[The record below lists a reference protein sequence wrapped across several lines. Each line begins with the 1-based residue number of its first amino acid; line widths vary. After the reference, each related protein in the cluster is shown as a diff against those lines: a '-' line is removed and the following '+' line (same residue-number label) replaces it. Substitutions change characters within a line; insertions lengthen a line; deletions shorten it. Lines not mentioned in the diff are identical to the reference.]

1 MKRIAL
7 PIDLWMGRRSWANNT
22 MGLKER
28 REREKQARKGQILT
42 AARNLLFKK
51 GIQATS
57 INQIARKAEL
67 GVGTIYF
74 YYQSKEEIFYSLQ
87 EEGLDIL
94 FKTIDAIGR
103 EDGPPEEKLCRTGS
117 AYLQF
122 SDAHKDYFDIINY
135 FLATPT
141 VILGDEL
148 KQRIDRKGSRIL
160 ELIER
165 FIRAGIEDGR
175 FRSVDSKKYAVM
187 FWGALH
193 GLTQFKK
200 LEDTV
205 LEGEEHSH
213 LFDYAVEQLVEGL
226 KA

>member
-1 MKRIAL
+1 
-7 PIDLWMGRRSWANNT
+7 

-28 REREKQARKGQILT
+28 REREKEARKGQILT

-74 YYQSKEEIFYSLQ
+74 YYQSKEEIFYWLQ

-94 FKTIDAIGR
+94 FKTIDAIGC
-103 EDGPPEEKLCRTGS
+103 EDLQPDEKLRRTGS

-122 SDAHKDYFDIINY
+122 SDEHKDYFDIINY

-141 VILGDEL
+141 VILGAEM

-160 ELIER
+160 ELIDG
-165 FIRAGIEDGR
+165 FIREGIENGR

-200 LEDTV
+200 LEETV
-205 LEGEEHSH
+205 LEGEEHH
-213 LFDYAVEQLVEGL
+213 RIFDYAVDQLIEGL
-226 KA
+226 KT

>member
-1 MKRIAL
+1 
-7 PIDLWMGRRSWANNT
+7 

-28 REREKQARKGQILT
+28 REREKAARKGQILA
-42 AARNLLFKK
+42 AARSLLFKK

-57 INQIARKAEL
+57 INQIARTAEL

-94 FKTIDAIGR
+94 FHDIDAIDR
-103 EDGPPEEKLCRTGS
+103 SETTPEEKLRATGR
-117 AYLQF
+117 AYLRF
-122 SDAHKDYFDIINY
+122 SSEHKDYFDIINY
-135 FLATPT
+135 FLATPS
-141 VILGDEL
+141 VILGTEL

-160 ELIER
+160 KLIDG
-165 FIRAGIEDGR
+165 FVQAGIDDGI
-175 FRSVDSKKYAVM
+175 FRPVNARKTAIM

-205 LEGEEHSH
+205 FEGDEHRQVYN
-213 LFDYAVEQLVEGL
+213 YAVDQLVEGL
-226 KA
+226 RQ

>member
-1 MKRIAL
+1 
-7 PIDLWMGRRSWANNT
+7 

-28 REREKQARKGQILT
+28 RKREKEARKEQIL
-42 AARNLLFKK
+42 AATRSLLFQK

-57 INQIARKAEL
+57 INQIARTAEL

-87 EEGLDIL
+87 EEGLAIL
-94 FKTIDAIGR
+94 FATIDAIGR
-103 EDGPPEEKLCRTGS
+103 LDMPPEQKLRRTGS

-122 SDAHKDYFDIINY
+122 SREHKNYFDIINY
-135 FLATPT
+135 FLATPS

-148 KQRIDRKGSRIL
+148 KQRIDRKGSEIL
-160 ELIER
+160 ALIAG
-165 FIRAGIEDGR
+165 FIRDGIDER
-175 FRSVDSKKYAVM
+175 LFRPVDPNKYAVM

-205 LEGEEHSH
+205 LEGEEHGR
-213 LFDYAVEQLVEGL
+213 LFGYAVDQLVEGL
-226 KA
+226 KQ

>member
-1 MKRIAL
+1 
-7 PIDLWMGRRSWANNT
+7 

-28 REREKQARKGQILT
+28 REREKAARKGQILA
-42 AARNLLFKK
+42 AARSLLFKK

-57 INQIARKAEL
+57 INQIARTAEL

-94 FKTIDAIGR
+94 YREIDAIR
-103 EDGPPEEKLCRTGS
+103 RSDSAPDEKLCDTGR
-117 AYLQF
+117 AYLRF
-122 SDAHKDYFDIINY
+122 SNEHKNYFDIINY
-135 FLATPT
+135 FLATPS
-141 VILGDEL
+141 VILGAEL

-160 ELIER
+160 KLIDG
-165 FIRAGIEDGR
+165 FVQMGIDDGR
-175 FRSVDSKKYAVM
+175 FRQVDARKTAIL

-200 LEDTV
+200 LEETV
-205 LEGEEHSH
+205 LEGNDHRQMY
-213 LFDYAVEQLVEGL
+213 LYAVDQLIEGL
-226 KA
+226 RCRRK

>member
-1 MKRIAL
+1 
-7 PIDLWMGRRSWANNT
+7 

-28 REREKQARKGQILT
+28 REREKAARKGQILT
-42 AARNLLFKK
+42 AARSLLFEK
-51 GIQATS
+51 GIQAIS

-94 FKTIDAIGR
+94 FKAIDAIGR
-103 EDGPPEEKLCRTGS
+103 GGASAEEKLRQTGR

-122 SDAHKDYFDIINY
+122 SDAHKNYFDIINY

-141 VILGDEL
+141 VILGAEL
-148 KQRIDRKGSRIL
+148 KQRIDRKGSQVL
-160 ELIER
+160 KLIDR
-165 FIRAGIEDGR
+165 FVREGVDAGI
-175 FRSVDSKKYAVM
+175 FRDVDAKKTAVM
-187 FWGALH
+187 FWGAMH

-205 LEGEEHSH
+205 LEGEQHH
-213 LFDYAVEQLVEGL
+213 RIFNYAVDQLIDGL
-226 KA
+226 KASK

>member
-1 MKRIAL
+1 
-7 PIDLWMGRRSWANNT
+7 

-28 REREKQARKGQILT
+28 REREKAARKGQILA
-42 AARNLLFKK
+42 AARSLLFKK
-51 GIQATS
+51 GIRATS

-94 FKTIDAIGR
+94 FHDIDAIGR
-103 EDGPPEEKLCRTGS
+103 SETAPEEKLRATGH
-117 AYLQF
+117 AYLRF
-122 SDAHKDYFDIINY
+122 SSEHKDYFDIINY
-135 FLATPT
+135 FLATPS
-141 VILGDEL
+141 VILGAEL

-160 ELIER
+160 KLIDG
-165 FIRAGIEDGR
+165 FVQAGIDDGH
-175 FRSVDSKKYAVM
+175 FRPVDARKTAIM

-205 LEGEEHSH
+205 LEGDEHRQMYN
-213 LFDYAVEQLVEGL
+213 YAVNQLIEGL
-226 KA
+226 RRSPRC

>member
-1 MKRIAL
+1 
-7 PIDLWMGRRSWANNT
+7 

-28 REREKQARKGQILT
+28 REREKEARKGQILT

-74 YYQSKEEIFYSLQ
+74 YYQSKEEIFYWLQ

-94 FKTIDAIGR
+94 FKTIDAIGG
-103 EDGPPEEKLCRTGS
+103 EDFPPDEKLRRTGS
-117 AYLQF
+117 AYLEF
-122 SDAHKDYFDIINY
+122 SNEHKDYFDIINY

-141 VILGDEL
+141 VILGAEM

-160 ELIER
+160 ELIEQ
-165 FIRAGIEDGR
+165 FVHAGIKDGR
-175 FRSVDSKKYAVM
+175 FRSVDSKKWAVM

-205 LEGEEHSH
+205 LEGEEHH
-213 LFDYAVEQLVEGL
+213 RIFHYAVEQLIEGL
-226 KA
+226 KTTTV